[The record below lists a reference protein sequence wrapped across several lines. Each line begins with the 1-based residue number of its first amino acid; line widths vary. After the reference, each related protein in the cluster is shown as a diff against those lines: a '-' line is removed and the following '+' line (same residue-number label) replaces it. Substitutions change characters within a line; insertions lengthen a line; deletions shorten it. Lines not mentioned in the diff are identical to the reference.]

1 MCPAQALGD
10 LGKCRPFGVEKSQAP
25 ADVGAENSILR
36 NQVFALEEKALI
48 YQAGDVRQCRAR
60 LLSRIINQ
68 HPSELVCRFTTDI
81 LAKRAPVLI
90 PDFRILMVE
99 GVELTEPLDN
109 T

>member
-10 LGKCRPFGVEKSQAP
+10 LAKCRPFGVEKSQAP
-25 ADVGAENSILR
+25 GDVGAENSILR

-60 LLSRIINQ
+60 LLSRILNLNQ

-99 GVELTEPLDN
+99 AGGVEA
-109 T
+109 